1 VDRPDPHTRRRFQNI
16 YFGLGAQASSILRG
30 SQNVPI
36 GRTVRLGI
44 ALARA
49 DVKLAERLQDIYD
62 LAQPYTFQNNAP
74 FVTKS
79 AHSWALG
86 VTVPLPIYNRNQ
98 GKIQRANV
106 KVSQTRKQLR
116 QLELRVATDARQAER
131 EYRVTREAAERIE
144 RDLLPGARR
153 IRDETL
159 RRDNEGEAALVDY
172 VVAQREY
179 NEIVRQ
185 YRDTE
190 FRYCRSMLGL
200 NPAVRQRILP

>member
-1 VDRPDPHTRRRFQNI
+1 
-16 YFGLGAQASSILRG
+16 
-30 SQNVPI
+30 
-36 GRTVRLGI
+36 
-44 ALARA
+44 
-49 DVKLAERLQDIYD
+49 VKLAERFQDIYD